1 MPVLIG
7 RVSDEIDLQLDPI
20 QCRRVLEE
28 HFDKYWITSDAHRRE
43 MVIRGRTMHAD
54 DFALRFPMKNGQCY
68 AVHFKL
74 DPEDPETCAL
84 IDTKLVRYEDV
95 VAQEYKTA
103 KQVRTTNPQRKLLL
117 L

>member
-28 HFDKYWITSDAHRRE
+28 HFDEYWITSAAHLGE

-54 DFALRFPMKNGQCY
+54 DFALRFPMKNGRYY

-74 DPEDPETCAL
+74 DPEDAETRAVLNTPCSGE
-84 IDTKLVRYEDV
+84 KV
-95 VAQEYKTA
+95 
-103 KQVRTTNPQRKLLL
+103 TNPQRKLLL